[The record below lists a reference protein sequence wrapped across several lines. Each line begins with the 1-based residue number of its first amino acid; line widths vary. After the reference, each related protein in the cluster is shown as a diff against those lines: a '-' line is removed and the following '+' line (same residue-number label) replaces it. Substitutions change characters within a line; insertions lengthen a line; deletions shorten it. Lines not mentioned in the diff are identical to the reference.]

1 MRLQLIVCAALAAFF
16 SVDALSTTHRP
27 QRLSTQQTFH
37 TRQSPLFSAA
47 AAVGSEDVSI
57 KESKWDRVRREGG
70 IFSIH
75 TKYGGLNPFGLWYGV
90 VAVTLGIPWYIAM
103 TICQIFYKLTGERFD
118 RLRRIPI
125 FITQIWGTLLLRLT
139 HCYPKMEGL
148 DILRKFY
155 KEGRCAMFVANH
167 SSWMDIPYLG
177 ATIGWRNY
185 KLISKK
191 ELQRV
196 PILGKAI
203 KVGGNILVDRQ
214 DRKSQLL
221 TLKKG
226 IQYLQD
232 GVHLC
237 TYPEGTRT
245 RTGRLMPF
253 KNGAFKMAHKAGAP
267 VIPISIVGA
276 DKSMPIHWMFPY
288 RPGHPVSRVVV
299 HEPIESKGKTEEELA
314 EAVRSAMISGLDDYQ
329 KPLDK

>member
-1 MRLQLIVCAALAAFF
+1 
-16 SVDALSTTHRP
+16 
-27 QRLSTQQTFH
+27 
-37 TRQSPLFSAA
+37 
-47 AAVGSEDVSI
+47 
-57 KESKWDRVRREGG
+57 
-70 IFSIH
+70 
-75 TKYGGLNPFGLWYGV
+75 
-90 VAVTLGIPWYIAM
+90 
-103 TICQIFYKLTGERFD
+103 
-118 RLRRIPI
+118 
-125 FITQIWGTLLLRLT
+125 
-139 HCYPKMEGL
+139 
-148 DILRKFY
+148 
-155 KEGRCAMFVANH
+155 MFVANH

-203 KVGGNILVDRQ
+203 KVGGNIMVDRD
-214 DRKSQLL
+214 DRKSQLM

-276 DKSMPIHWMFPY
+276 DKCMPLHWMFPF
-288 RPGHPVSRVVV
+288 RPGHSVSRVVV
-299 HEPIESKGKTEEELA
+299 HAPIESKGKTEAELA
-314 EAVRSAMISGLDDYQ
+314 AAVRSAMIDGLDDYQ
-329 KPLDK
+329 KPLEQ